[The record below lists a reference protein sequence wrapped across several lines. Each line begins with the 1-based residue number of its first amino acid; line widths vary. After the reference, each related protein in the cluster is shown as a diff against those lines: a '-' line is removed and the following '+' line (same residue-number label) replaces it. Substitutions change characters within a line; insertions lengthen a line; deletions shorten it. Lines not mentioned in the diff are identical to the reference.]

1 MSSSLAPGKWVTF
14 VAINIIVSIVTGLI
28 VIRVLNQEPG
38 QPQAGPVVI
47 TATPAPIAAAPAG
60 DPGAAPATLAP
71 ASVNA
76 AAPADPGGQPAPA
89 AAGAVPETAAATD
102 TSAPPTP
109 EPTAAQASVAKVR
122 ISAVQ
127 FPGQRT
133 REFVSILNEGDQI
146 DMTGWTIVAPNGTSY
161 VFKTFVLFRDSF
173 ISLYTTTGADSPTNL
188 FWNQGEAM
196 WNKGDI
202 VTLKN
207 GDQVV
212 ATYTVK

>member
-14 VAINIIVSIVTGLI
+14 VAINIVVSIVTGLI
-28 VIRVLNQEPG
+28 LIRVLNQEPG
-38 QPQAGPVVI
+38 QPQPAPVAA
-47 TATPAPIAAAPAG
+47 ATPAVAAVATVDPGAAAPAALTDAG
-60 DPGAAPATLAP
+60 DAAPAP
-71 ASVNA
+71 ANPDAQPTSETA
-76 AAPADPGGQPAPA
+76 ADAPA
-89 AAGAVPETAAATD
+89 AVPATD
-102 TSAPPTP
+102 VSAAPTTA
-109 EPTAAQASVAKVR
+109 PTVPQASVTKVR

-146 DMTGWTIVAPNGTSY
+146 DMTGWTIVAPNGETY

-188 FWNQGEAM
+188 FWNQREAM
-196 WNKGDI
+196 WKKGDI

>member
-14 VAINIIVSIVTGLI
+14 VAINIVVSIVTGLI

-38 QPQAGPVVI
+38 QPQASAVVI
-47 TATPAPIAAAPAG
+47 TATPAPNAVAPTN
-60 DPGAAPATLAP
+60 DPGLAP
-71 ASVNA
+71 AADAPVATAEQPVPDA
-76 AAPADPGGQPAPA
+76 AAVAVESAP
-89 AAGAVPETAAATD
+89 TTD
-102 TSAPPTP
+102 TATQPTP
-109 EPTAAQASVAKVR
+109 APTAAQASVTKVR

-146 DMTGWTIVAPNGTSY
+146 DMTGWTIVAPNGETY

-196 WNKGDI
+196 WKKGDI